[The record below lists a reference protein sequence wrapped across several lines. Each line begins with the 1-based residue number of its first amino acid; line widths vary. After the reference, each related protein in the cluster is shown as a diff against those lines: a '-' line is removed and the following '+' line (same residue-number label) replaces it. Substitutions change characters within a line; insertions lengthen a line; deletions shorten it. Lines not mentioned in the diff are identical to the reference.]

1 MSAEVV
7 ESGVGQVDMGEQL
20 MPRDALTELLQ
31 ASERLRSTGHATAI
45 DAVIALLDW
54 VRREHPDVVRARDL
68 GCTRDGEE
76 LTPELLDHLIAEVA
90 AMILAEARHLSHLQA
105 VGQVGDA
112 LDALAD
118 PVLHD
123 AYRAGA
129 ISSTHR
135 AVIRRAHDR
144 LAARE
149 ATLVPARGIVGV
161 RVGAF
166 GEPVFDGDALA
177 AARAELTRS
186 ALAYVAADHP
196 TPQQL
201 TRHCT
206 KVIRRITPDHVPATV
221 RVVDAN
227 RHVSV
232 DLCDTGE
239 DSGLSTHL
247 TALVGKDV
255 ALRFDRWLTRAADA
269 AADHARA
276 AGTQDHR
283 THQQRRADVFTDV
296 LTTAMR
302 DGVPAFSDPTTPA
315 EPGEVNPVKH
325 VRTHRPASSTTV
337 HVTIAARTLLGL
349 DDEPGEVAGIGPV
362 PGALARALAA
372 DGDWRRVLTDPVS
385 GEVLNVSPRVY
396 RPGAS
401 LRRFVQARDRTCT
414 TPGCLVPAIDCDLD
428 HEIPFEECGRTVR
441 SNLHASCCRHHRQK
455 TLYVFEHR
463 DAHQRREAAGAT
475 SSWPGDEPPF

>member
-1 MSAEVV
+1 MVTEVAEPVASA
-7 ESGVGQVDMGEQL
+7 
-20 MPRDALTELLQ
+20 PRDALTELLQ
-31 ASERLRSTGHATAI
+31 ASERLRSTGHAMAI

-54 VRREHPDVVRARDL
+54 VRREHPDVVRARNL

-90 AMILAEARHLSHLQA
+90 AMVLAEARHLSHLQA

-118 PVLHD
+118 PVLQD

-129 ISSTHR
+129 ITSTHR
-135 AVIRRAHDR
+135 SVIRRAHDR

-149 ATLVPARGIVGV
+149 ATLVPVEGSEGVGV
-161 RVGAF
+161 GVF
-166 GEPVFDGDALA
+166 GEPVLDGDALV

-186 ALAYVAADHP
+186 ALGFIAQARP

-206 KVIRRITPDHVPATV
+206 KVIRRLTPDHVPVAV
-221 RVVDAN
+221 RVADAN
-227 RHVSV
+227 RHVTV

-239 DSGLSTHL
+239 DSGLSAHL

-255 ALRFDRWLTRAADA
+255 ALRFDRWLTDAADA

-302 DGVPAFSDPTTPA
+302 DGVPAFSDPTELA
-315 EPGEVNPVKH
+315 EAGEVNPVKH

-362 PGALARALAA
+362 PAALARALAA

-385 GEVLNVSPRVY
+385 GEVLDVSPRVY
-396 RPGAS
+396 RPGAA
-401 LRRFVQARDRTCT
+401 LRRFVQARDKTCT

-428 HEIPFEECGRTVR
+428 HRVPFEEGGRTVR
-441 SNLHASCCRHHRQK
+441 SNLHASCRRHHRQK
-455 TLYVFEHR
+455 TLYLFEHR
-463 DAHQRREAAGAT
+463 AAQRRRLRAAPSVSWGGAET
-475 SSWPGDEPPF
+475 PPF

>member
-1 MSAEVV
+1 MSTGCV
-7 ESGVGQVDMGEQL
+7 EPVDVGDHL
-20 MPRDALTELLQ
+20 APRDALTELLQ
-31 ASERLRSTGHATAI
+31 ASERLRSTGHAMAI

-112 LDALAD
+112 EDALQD
-118 PVLHD
+118 PVLQD

-129 ISSTHR
+129 ITATHR

-149 ATLVPARGIVGV
+149 ATLVPVEGSEGV

-166 GEPVFDGDALA
+166 GEPVLDGDALT

-186 ALAYVAADHP
+186 ALECIAAAHP

-206 KVIRRITPDHVPATV
+206 KVIRRLTPEHVPVAV
-221 RVVDAN
+221 RVADAN
-227 RHVSV
+227 RHVSI

-239 DSGLSTHL
+239 DSGLSAHL

-255 ALRFDRWLTRAADA
+255 AVRFDRWLTAAADA
-269 AADHARA
+269 AADHATA
-276 AGTQDHR
+276 TGTRDDR

-302 DGVPAFSDPTTPA
+302 EGVPALSDPTTPA
-315 EPGEVNPVKH
+315 EPGEVNPVTR

-349 DDEPGEVAGIGPV
+349 DDEPAEVAGIGPV

-372 DGDWRRVLTDPVS
+372 DGDWRRILTDPVS
-385 GEVLNVSPRVY
+385 GEVLDVSPRTY
-396 RPGAS
+396 RPGNA
-401 LRRFVQARDRTCT
+401 LRRFVQTRDRTCT
-414 TPGCLVPAIDCDLD
+414 TPGCLVTAIDCDLD
-428 HEIPFEECGRTVR
+428 HRIPFEEGGRTVR
-441 SNLHASCCRHHRQK
+441 SNLHAACRRHHRQK

-463 DAHQRREAAGAT
+463 AAHRRRTTAVT
-475 SSWPGDEPPF
+475 PPHWPGDEPPF

>member
-1 MSAEVV
+1 MGAEVV
-7 ESGVGQVDMGEQL
+7 ESVDMGERL
-20 MPRDALTELLQ
+20 APRDALTELLQ
-31 ASERLRSTGHATAI
+31 ASERLRSTGHAMAI
-45 DAVIALLDW
+45 DAVVALLGH
-54 VRREHPDVVRARDL
+54 VRLEHPDVTRARNL
-68 GCTRDGEE
+68 GCTRDGEK
-76 LTPELLDHLIAEVA
+76 LTPELLGHLVAEVA

-105 VGQVGDA
+105 IGQVGDA

-129 ISSTHR
+129 VTATHR
-135 AVIRRAHDR
+135 AVIRRAQDR

-149 ATLVPARGIVGV
+149 ATLVPVQGSDGV

-166 GEPVFDGDALA
+166 GEPVLDGGALA

-186 ALAYVAADHP
+186 ALGFIAQVQP

-206 KVIRRITPDHVPATV
+206 KVIRRLTPDHVPATV
-221 RVVDAN
+221 RVAEAT

-239 DSGLSTHL
+239 DSGLTAHL
-247 TALVGKDV
+247 TALVGKDI
-255 ALRFDRWLTRAADA
+255 ALRFDRWLTSAADA
-269 AADHARA
+269 AADHAKITGA
-276 AGTQDHR
+276 ADHR

-302 DGVPAFSDPTTPA
+302 EGVPALSDPTELA
-315 EPGEVNPVKH
+315 EAGEVNPVKH

-362 PGALARALAA
+362 PAALARALAA
-372 DGDWRRVLTDPVS
+372 DGDWRRVLTDPVTH
-385 GEVLNVSPRVY
+385 EVLDVSPRVY
-396 RPGAS
+396 RPGAA

-428 HEIPFEECGRTVR
+428 HRIPFEEGGRTVR
-441 SNLHASCCRHHRQK
+441 ANLHASCRRHHRQK
-455 TLYVFEHR
+455 TLYVFETR
-463 DAHQRREAAGAT
+463 AARRRRAVTVAAST
-475 SSWPGDEPPF
+475 WPGDEPPF

>member
-1 MSAEVV
+1 MLTEVAEPVASA
-7 ESGVGQVDMGEQL
+7 
-20 MPRDALTELLQ
+20 PRDALTELLQ
-31 ASERLRSTGHATAI
+31 ASERLRSTGHAMAI

-105 VGQVGDA
+105 VSQVGDA
-112 LDALAD
+112 LDAVAD

-129 ISSTHR
+129 ITATHR

-149 ATLVPARGIVGV
+149 ATLVPIERSEGV

-166 GEPVFDGDALA
+166 GEPVLDVDTLA
-177 AARAELTRS
+177 AARAELTAS
-186 ALAYVAADHP
+186 ALAHIATAHP

-201 TRHCT
+201 ARHCT
-206 KVIRRITPDHVPATV
+206 KVIRRLTPDYVPVAV
-221 RVVDAN
+221 RVADAN

-239 DSGLSTHL
+239 DSGLSAHL
-247 TALVGKDV
+247 TALIGKDV
-255 ALRFDRWLTRAADA
+255 ALRFDRWLTAAADA
-269 AADHARA
+269 AADYATA
-276 AGTQDHR
+276 TGTRDHR

-302 DGVPAFSDPTTPA
+302 DGVPALSDPTELA
-315 EPGEVNPVKH
+315 EAGEGNPVKH
-325 VRTHRPASSTTV
+325 VRAHRPASSTTD

-349 DDEPGEVAGIGPV
+349 DDHPGEVAGIGPV
-362 PGALARALAA
+362 PAALARALAA
-372 DGDWRRVLTDPVS
+372 DGDWRRILTDPVS
-385 GEVLNVSPRVY
+385 GEVLDVSPRVY
-396 RPGAS
+396 RPGAA
-401 LRRFVQARDRTCT
+401 LRRFVQTRDRTCT

-428 HEIPFEECGRTVR
+428 HRVPFEEGGRTVR
-441 SNLHASCCRHHRQK
+441 SNLHASCRRHHRQK
-455 TLYVFEHR
+455 TLYLFEHR
-463 DAHQRREAAGAT
+463 AAHRRRRAAVAGGGWGGDAT
-475 SSWPGDEPPF
+475 PPF

>member
-1 MSAEVV
+1 MSTGVV
-7 ESGVGQVDMGEQL
+7 EPVKVGDQL
-20 MPRDALTELLQ
+20 APRDALTELLQ
-31 ASERLRSTGHATAI
+31 ATERLRSTGHAMAI
-45 DAVIALLDW
+45 DAVVAVLDW

-123 AYRAGA
+123 AYRAGGITA
-129 ISSTHR
+129 THR
-135 AVIRRAHDR
+135 AVIRRAQDR

-149 ATLVPARGIVGV
+149 ATLVPVEGSGGV
-161 RVGAF
+161 RVGVF
-166 GEPVFDGDALA
+166 GEPVLDGDALVS
-177 AARAELTRS
+177 ARKELTAS
-186 ALAYVAADHP
+186 ALAYIATAQP

-206 KVIRRITPDHVPATV
+206 KVIRRLTPEHVPVAV
-221 RVVDAN
+221 RVADAN

-232 DLCDTGE
+232 DLCDTGG
-239 DSGLSTHL
+239 DSGLSAHL
-247 TALVGKDV
+247 TALVGRDV
-255 ALRFDRWLTRAADA
+255 ALRFDRWLTAAADA

-276 AGTQDHR
+276 AGTRDHR

-302 DGVPAFSDPTTPA
+302 EGVPALSDPTTPA

-325 VRTHRPASSTTV
+325 VLTHRPASSTTV

-372 DGDWRRVLTDPVS
+372 DGDWRRILTDPVS
-385 GEVLNVSPRVY
+385 GEVLDVSSRVY
-396 RPGAS
+396 RPGAA
-401 LRRFVQARDRTCT
+401 LKRFVQARDRTCT

-428 HEIPFEECGRTVR
+428 HRIPFEEGGQTVR
-441 SNLHASCCRHHRQK
+441 SNLHASCRRHHRQK

-463 DAHQRREAAGAT
+463 TAHRRRVRQQTHLTWGGPET
-475 SSWPGDEPPF
+475 PPF